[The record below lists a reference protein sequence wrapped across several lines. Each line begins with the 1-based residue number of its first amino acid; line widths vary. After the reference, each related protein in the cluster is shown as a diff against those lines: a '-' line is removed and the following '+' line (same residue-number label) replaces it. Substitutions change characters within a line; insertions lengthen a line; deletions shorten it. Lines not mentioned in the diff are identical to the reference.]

1 MLEDSIQVE
10 LLRFKLIPSYV
21 LRQKR
26 KNINRKARRE
36 VAKTAKNKIVGNG
49 FKPFPTEQSIFYKS
63 YAQN

>member
-36 VAKTAKNKIVGNG
+36 VAKTAKNKIVGKG
-49 FKPFPTEQSIFYKS
+49 LDHSL
-63 YAQN
+63 